1 MLLEVAVIT
10 MHKAPVNS
18 LSLETLTELKEAI
31 EQAEDTKGCQGLVL
45 TSVPKVTRK
54 YRVGRLEYLLY

>member
-1 MLLEVAVIT
+1 MLVEVAVIT

-45 TSVPKVTRK
+45 TSVPK
-54 YRVGRLEYLLY
+54 